1 MSDADHSSGDNQLTR
16 LMAAAQAGD
25 AGAYTAL
32 LEAVAP
38 RVRQVV
44 RRQRGFAG
52 PEDVEDLVQD
62 VLLSLHVARAT
73 YDPARPFM
81 PWLMAIVRHRLG
93 DGARRYVRK
102 AAHEVAVD
110 DVAVTFADVVTNTP
124 DEEVRDTRALRDAVG
139 RLPAGQRQAIELLKL
154 RELSL
159 KEAAAATGVSSG
171 ALKVATHR
179 AMTTLRRILAGGEVR
194 GH

>member
-1 MSDADHSSGDNQLTR
+1 MSDADHTSGDDQLAR

-25 AGAYTAL
+25 GVAYATL
-32 LEAVAP
+32 LESVVP
-38 RVRQVV
+38 RVRQAVW
-44 RRQRGFAG
+44 RQRGFAG
-52 PEDVEDLVQD
+52 AEAVEDLVQD

-73 YDPARPFM
+73 YDPGRPFI

-93 DGARRYVRK
+93 DGARRYVRQ

-110 DVAVTFADVVTNTP
+110 DLAVTFADTATNTL
-124 DEEVRDTRALRDAVG
+124 EEQVGDPRALKEAVAT
-139 RLPAGQRQAIELLKL
+139 LPPGQRQAIELLKL
-154 RELSL
+154 QELSL

-179 AMTTLRRILAGGEVR
+179 AMSTLRRKLTGGEIR
-194 GH
+194 EH

>member
-1 MSDADHSSGDNQLTR
+1 MSDVERRSDNDR
-16 LMAAAQAGD
+16 LERMMAGAQAGD
-25 AGAYTAL
+25 GEAYTAL

-38 RVRQVV
+38 RVRQAV
-44 RRQRGFAG
+44 RRQRGFTG

-73 YDPARPFM
+73 YDPGRPFM
-81 PWLMAIVRHRLG
+81 PWLMAITRNRLA
-93 DGARRYVRK
+93 DGARRHVRQ

-110 DVAVTFADVVTNTP
+110 NLAVTFAHAATNTIA
-124 DEEVRDTRALRDAVG
+124 EGAFDTRALKDAVG
-139 RLPAGQRQAIELLKL
+139 ALPPGQRQAIELLKL

-159 KEAAAATGVSSG
+159 KEAAAATGVTSG

-179 AMTTLRRILAGGEVR
+179 AMTALRRILAGGEIR

>member
-1 MSDADHSSGDNQLTR
+1 MSDVERAAGELER

-25 AGAYTAL
+25 EEAYTSL
-32 LEAVAP
+32 LESVVP
-38 RVRQVV
+38 RVRQIV

-73 YDPARPFM
+73 YDPGRPFM
-81 PWLMAIVRHRLG
+81 PWLMAIARNRLA

-110 DVAVTFADVVTNTP
+110 DLAVTFASAAANTTQ
-124 DEEVRDTRALRDAVG
+124 EGVGDTRVLRDAVG
-139 RLPAGQRQAIELLKL
+139 ALPPGQRQAIELLKL

-159 KEAAAATGVSSG
+159 KEASAATGVSSG

-179 AMTTLRRILAGGEVR
+179 AMTALRRILAGGEIR
-194 GH
+194 GN

>member
-1 MSDADHSSGDNQLTR
+1 MSDLEPTSGDDRFER
-16 LMAAAQAGD
+16 LMAAAQVGD
-25 AGAYTAL
+25 AEAYAAL

-73 YDPARPFM
+73 YDPGRPFI
-81 PWLMAIVRHRLG
+81 PWLMAIVRYRLA
-93 DGARRYVRK
+93 DGARRYVRQ

-110 DVAVTFADVVTNTP
+110 DMAVTFADVAANTI
-124 DEEVRDTRALRDAVG
+124 EAEAGDTRALQEAVDA
-139 RLPAGQRQAIELLKL
+139 LPAGQRQAIKLLKL

-159 KEAAAATGVSSG
+159 KEAEAATGVSSG

-179 AMTTLRRILAGGEVR
+179 AMTALRRILAGGEIR

>member
-1 MSDADHSSGDNQLTR
+1 
-16 LMAAAQAGD
+16 MAAAQAGD
-25 AGAYTAL
+25 GGAYTAL
-32 LEAVAP
+32 LEAVVP

-52 PEDVEDLVQD
+52 AENVEDLVQD

-73 YDPARPFM
+73 YDPGRPFI

-93 DGARRYVRK
+93 DGARRYVRQ

-110 DVAVTFADVVTNTP
+110 DLAVTFADTATNTL
-124 DEEVRDTRALRDAVG
+124 EEGVGDARALKEAVG
-139 RLPAGQRQAIELLKL
+139 ALPPGQRQAIELLKL
-154 RELSL
+154 QELSL
-159 KEAAAATGVSSG
+159 KEAAVATGVSSG

-179 AMTTLRRILAGGEVR
+179 AMMALRRKLTGGEIR
-194 GH
+194 GD